1 MSEICSHSHS
11 YLFIKTGYELNNPYD
26 SLAKVHRKSG
36 LFFNFLFLKV
46 KIKAGRSRT
55 LLSGAQRGHPGPGCL
70 SVCFSLTTAL
80 GGLPTL
86 SMIAFLSYLVK
97 SNPEVIPG
105 ALLTEQAFL
114 PPTPLPQP
122 FPLQKISL
130 CFPIP
135 WFDSPLSPYLQE
147 GAFLSTLFQ
156 LHCILPLLESIAEI
170 PRPVSCPH
178 HLSQECSLLSL
189 RRTYCLPCSVDL
201 IDSFDKY
208 LLNT

>member
-1 MSEICSHSHS
+1 MICSHSHS

-80 GGLPTL
+80 GGLPTI
-86 SMIAFLSYLVK
+86 SMIAFLSYVVK

-114 PPTPLPQP
+114 PRTPRPQP
-122 FPLQKISL
+122 FPLQKIL
-130 CFPIP
+130 CVSPFPGLTHLCLLP
-135 WFDSPLSPYLQE
+135 TRRSPFCPPSSSCIASYP
-147 GAFLSTLFQ
+147 FLKA
-156 LHCILPLLESIAEI
+156 LLKFH
-170 PRPVSCPH
+170 VLCPA
-178 HLSQECSLLSL
+178 
-189 RRTYCLPCSVDL
+189 L
-201 IDSFDKY
+201 I
-208 LLNT
+208 T